1 MTSRNSSVTR
11 SDLALAFFGAVAL
24 FLVWAVRSVFM
35 LVAFALLLAYGLDP
49 VVRRLER
56 LSIGGWRVRRRPA
69 AALIIV
75 SLVVV
80 LGLAIAWGA
89 PLLASQV
96 AAFLE
101 RLPGQISKLAADLR
115 DRAPTSPWA
124 GQLAPALDN
133 LSDDAGTIVPQ
144 LAGWV
149 LRGAASVLARLQ
161 QVLGLLLLPVL
172 TFYVITDG
180 RQLRD
185 ALIAFL
191 PKPVATSIVESRGRM
206 HKALQS
212 YVRGQAIVCFVMGT
226 TTGLA
231 LGIARMPDVLLL
243 GLLAGLA
250 EIVPVIG
257 ATLAALTIFLSG
269 LSLGLPHALLGLGI
283 YLAINWSLGV
293 FVTPRVM
300 GRELKLH
307 PFLIMVS
314 VLAGAQLLGPPGAI
328 LALPI
333 AAVLQALVAD
343 VAGERR
349 SEVTTSEP

>member
-1 MTSRNSSVTR
+1 MSRRALVTR
-11 SDLALAFFGAVAL
+11 SDLALAFFGAVVL
-24 FLVWAVRSVFM
+24 FLVWAVRWVFV
-35 LVAFALLLAYGLDP
+35 LVGFAMLLAYGLDP
-49 VVRRLER
+49 IVRRLER
-56 LSIGGWRVRRRPA
+56 ISIGGWRVGRRLA
-69 AALIIV
+69 SALLIL

-101 RLPGQISKLAADLR
+101 RLPGQISRLAADLR
-115 DRAPTSPWA
+115 DQAPVSPWA
-124 GQLAPALDN
+124 RQLAPALDN
-133 LSDDAGTIVPQ
+133 LSEDAGTIVPQ
-144 LAGWV
+144 LAGWL
-149 LRGAASVLARLQ
+149 LRGAAGVLVRLQ
-161 QVLGLLLLPVL
+161 QFLGLLLLPVL

-185 ALIAFL
+185 QLLKFL
-191 PKPVATSIVESRGRM
+191 PRPVRSSIVESRGRV

-226 TTGLA
+226 VTGLA
-231 LGIARMPDVLLL
+231 LGIVGMPDVLLL

-269 LSLGLPHALLGLGI
+269 LSLGLPHALLGLGL
-283 YLAINWSLGV
+283 YVAINWMLGV

-307 PFLIMVS
+307 PFLVMVS

-333 AAVLQALVAD
+333 AAVTQALAAD
-343 VAGERR
+343 VVDERR
-349 SEVTTSEP
+349 PEGTPAP